1 MKKSLGA
8 MSTLVSAAAAAV
20 FLLGACSSGDAGQA
34 AEEPAAAVAE
44 SPAAAV
50 AESPAADTAA
60 AEPLK
65 FACILKDTSAT
76 FWKAVVAGCEQ
87 AAADLGVE
95 VTILSGTTDMDIE
108 GSVANFE
115 DAITGGYAGIAI
127 APSDSVALVPTLEK
141 AVAAGVPVVAMDTGF
156 ESDAA
161 LSTVAS
167 DSVAGAKAATVYLAE
182 AIGGKGKVAMLA
194 CPLSISTCKD
204 LATGFDEAIKAYPEI
219 TVVGK
224 PLTNADRV
232 LSFNAMQ
239 DILSA
244 HPDLAGF
251 FGISSAEG
259 MGGMEAAEQ
268 AGKSVVGVSRN
279 CALDELNSIES
290 GKGLTACLAQ
300 FPKQMGY
307 LAIKS
312 LVDYNKGASILA
324 KQDSGLLI
332 IDKPRAK
339 EFIDLGE
346 FNGSPD

>member
-1 MKKSLGA
+1 MLKSRC
-8 MSTLVSAAAAAV
+8 VVVICAAAALV
-20 FLLGACSSGDAGQA
+20 LGACSLVNDPDEATSDTA
-34 AEEPAAAVAE
+34 AETAVAE
-44 SPAAAV
+44 EAPAQTEA
-50 AESPAADTAA
+50 PALEEAP

-65 FACILKDTSAT
+65 FACIVKDQSAT
-76 FWKAVVAGCEQ
+76 FFMAMVAGCEQ

-95 VTILSGTTDMDIE
+95 VAVLSGTADQDIE

-141 AVAAGVPVVAMDTGF
+141 AVAAGVPVVAMDTAFDG
-156 ESDAA
+156 EGA

-167 DSVAGAKAATVYLAE
+167 DSVAGAKAATEYLVK
-182 AIGGKGKVAMLA
+182 AIGGKGKIAMLS
-194 CPLSISTCKD
+194 CTQSISTCKD
-204 LATGFDEAIKAYPEI
+204 LDTGFEEVMKANPGI

-224 PLTNADRV
+224 PLTNASREEA
-232 LSFNAMQ
+232 FNAMQ
-239 DILSA
+239 DLLLA

-251 FGISSAEG
+251 FAIAGPDG
-259 MGGMEAAEQ
+259 MGGIEAVQQ
-268 AGKSVVGVSRN
+268 AGASVIGVSRN
-279 CALDELNSIES
+279 CALDELNSIAS

-312 LVDYNKGASILA
+312 LVDVNSGGSVNPR
-324 KQDSGLLI
+324 QDSGLLI
-332 IDKPRAK
+332 LDKQRAQ

-346 FNGSPD
+346 FNGSPQ